1 MRGDVKG
8 RLELLRKVIRVGVAI
23 HPLVPLVFVVWME
36 NLHCIGDFTWKQT
49 NKHETNSIWIWHSSV
64 SFALKFIWW
73 NSQTILFHIFA
84 SQNWASCKSCMSL
97 CWQTKPNCRPQPLC
111 IFCNLSSKWIHRFL
125 LLRMKRYN
133 CCKIKTWLCHRPA
146 EARWEQAQ
154 RQEGLQA
161 CSNVCF
167 TLGFANATNIS
178 YHNLML
184 VDVSWFHLKDVFY
197 LIFKKRD
204 VMPCRHG
211 DPGGSVAES
220 RTAPVLSWTLRRPEL
235 WAIAADLC
243 WKIYPKVGNHRI

>member
-1 MRGDVKG
+1 
-8 RLELLRKVIRVGVAI
+8 
-23 HPLVPLVFVVWME
+23 
-36 NLHCIGDFTWKQT
+36 
-49 NKHETNSIWIWHSSV
+49 
-64 SFALKFIWW
+64 
-73 NSQTILFHIFA
+73 
-84 SQNWASCKSCMSL
+84 
-97 CWQTKPNCRPQPLC
+97 
-111 IFCNLSSKWIHRFL
+111 
-125 LLRMKRYN
+125 MKRYN
-133 CCKIKTWLCHRPA
+133 CCKIKTWLWHWPA
-146 EARWEQAQ
+146 EEHWEQAQ

-211 DPGGSVAES
+211 DPGGSVADG

-235 WAIAADLC
+235 WAFAADLC
-243 WKIYPKVGNHRI
+243 WKIYPKVGNYRIKTHTNLISMGSVNRGITTWPFWVKLKLSFRENMVVWWLVEIISLVRYVCIAMGPVL